1 MMIMIITACLVV
13 LLKMKREIDII
24 FNIQS
29 IKQMFLNYRYRIA
42 LERVKKGVIKNK
54 INHLYNSNSSL
65 LSILS
70 VWLTK
75 EK

>member
-1 MMIMIITACLVV
+1 MMIMIITACLAV
-13 LLKMKREIDII
+13 LFKIEREIDTI

-29 IKQMFLNYRYRIA
+29 IKQILVNNRYRIA
-42 LERVKKGVIKNK
+42 LERVKMGVIKDK

-65 LSILS
+65 LSIFS

>member
-1 MMIMIITACLVV
+1 MIVCTCLAV
-13 LLKMKREIDII
+13 LLKLKGEIDII
-24 FNIQS
+24 LNIQS
-29 IKQMFLNYRYRIA
+29 TKQILVNYPYRIA

-54 INHLYNSNSSL
+54 INHPYNSNSSL
-65 LSILS
+65 LSIFS